1 MRRNAILATLA
12 LMAMVACGGKGSA
25 TKLSGTAPEGETLVV
40 KIGDPK
46 DGEEIAIP
54 AGDFTVSI
62 PTDKNTAVYILASDK
77 SFAGPFVADGSKL
90 TLVQDGETY
99 VVTSDS
105 PESLTSKL
113 KAYKESINQL
123 TSDFYKKISE
133 NKDITEEETNKLADE
148 IEAKMTDLS
157 KKLYEENKDN
167 YLGKEAVMDL
177 FYSLKPEELE
187 AMISGLAPEVAA
199 DEDIKKVSES
209 LAAQK
214 ATAEGAKFTDFEV
227 EQPDGTKAKLSDYVG
242 QGKYMLVD
250 FWASWC
256 GPCRAEIPNIKDV
269 YEKYH
274 GEDFDVLSVAVWD
287 KVEDTQKALEE
298 EQLPWPQII
307 NAQKVPTDI
316 YGINGIPHIILF
328 GPDGTILHRELRGK
342 AIDETVGKYIK
353 K

>member
-12 LMAMVACGGKGSA
+12 LMAMVACGGKGTTS
-25 TKLSGTAPEGETLVV
+25 KLSGNVPEGEDLVV
-40 KIGDPK
+40 RIGDPET
-46 DGEEIAIP
+46 GETIAIP
-54 AGDFTVSI
+54 AGEFTIDI
-62 PTDKNTAVYILASDK
+62 PANKAVPVYIMSGESMACM
-77 SFAGPFVADGSKL
+77 PFVADGSDLKL
-90 TLVQDGETY
+90 NFDKMY
-99 VVTSDS
+99 KVTSDS
-105 PESLTSKL
+105 PEALTSKL
-113 KAYKESINQL
+113 QDYNDQM
-123 TSDFYKKISE
+123 
-133 NKDITEEETNKLADE
+133 NKLADE
-148 IEAKMTDLS
+148 FYDKVSANKDMTEEEKEKLSDEVQAKMDEIS
-157 KKLYEENKDN
+157 KKIFEENKDN
-167 YLGKEAVMDL
+167 YLGKEAVMNL
-177 FYSLKPEELE
+177 YFSKSPEEVE
-187 AMISGLAPEVAA
+187 AMVKELAPEVAA
-199 DEDIKKVSES
+199 NEDLQKILKS
-209 LAAQK
+209 LDAQK